1 MKRRRMLQTL
11 AAVPAAGLLRA
22 QQPVVPPKPSPA
34 AVEQIPVIEAT
45 IPDLAGPTIAQFFS
59 PEQFQCLRRLSD
71 VIYPA
76 GNGIPG
82 ALQAGAPEFLDFLL
96 GESPEKR
103 QTLYRDGLNE
113 LNRRSQKS
121 AGVAFSATNKEQADQ
136 LLAPL
141 RDAWTVDP
149 DPFTA
154 FLRSARLDIIQAT
167 ESSHDWVR
175 VVSKR
180 VRGAGGLGMY
190 WFPID

>member
-45 IPDLAGPTIAQFFS
+45 IPDLAGPTVAQFFS
-59 PEQFQCLRRLSD
+59 PEQFECLRRLSD

-76 GNGIPG
+76 ANGIPG
-82 ALQAGAPEFLDFLL
+82 ALQTGTPEFLDFLL

-103 QTLYRDGLNE
+103 KKLYRDGLDE
-113 LNRRSQKS
+113 LNHRSKKS
-121 AGVAFSATNKEQADQ
+121 VGVSFSEANKEQADQ
-136 LLAPL
+136 LLTPL
-141 RDAWTVDP
+141 REPWAVDP

-154 FLRSARLDIIQAT
+154 FLRAARLDIIQAT